1 MKERIKACI
10 DNLKHL
16 PGVYLM
22 HDKDDKIIY
31 IGKAKDLFKRVS
43 QYFSRPQVGK
53 VAKMAFEAEYFAEK
67 VDSPKYGDKRQ
78 GSRRG
83 TYWVVIKDDK
93 GKEQKLERSL
103 DEWKDL
109 KEGDKVKY
117 QTHRYSD
124 DPL

>member
-1 MKERIKACI
+1 
-10 DNLKHL
+10 
-16 PGVYLM
+16 
-22 HDKDDKIIY
+22 
-31 IGKAKDLFKRVS
+31 
-43 QYFSRPQVGK
+43 
-53 VAKMAFEAEYFAEK
+53 
-67 VDSPKYGDKRQ
+67 
-78 GSRRG
+78 
-83 TYWVVIKDDK
+83 VVIKDDK